1 MDGDERAEGRLAA
14 LDLLADER
22 LGDEVHAGAAVLL
35 GDHDAEQ
42 AQLAHPLDDRHVEV
56 VVDVVLD
63 RVRQNALVDEL
74 ADGRL
79 HLALLR
85 AQLEIHGT

>member
-1 MDGDERAEGRLAA
+1 MSVRKAA
-14 LDLLADER
+14 SPRSISSQESASR
-22 LGDEVHAGAAVLL
+22 DEVEPGAAVLL
-35 GDHDAEQ
+35 RDDDPEEAELGH
-42 AQLAHPLDDRHVEV
+42 ALDDPQVEV

-63 RVRQNALVDEL
+63 RVREHALVHEL

-85 AQLEIHGT
+85 GQLEIHGP

>member
-1 MDGDERAEGRLAA
+1 MDGDERAEGGFSA

-22 LGDEVHAGAAVLL
+22 LGDEVQAGAAVLL
-35 GDHDAEQ
+35 RDRDAEE
-42 AQLAHPLDDRHVEV
+42 AELGHSLDDAQVEV

-63 RVRQNALVDEL
+63 RIREDAVVDKL
-74 ADGRL
+74 ANGRL

-85 AQLEIHGT
+85 AQLEIHGI